1 MIWVTVRTVSVS
13 VSVCLCLYMSR
24 RLSVCMC
31 VYMSVCVFQLSY
43 DDDLSDGED
52 SDFKKALRL
61 SLLGQLYLPLLLLL
75 CGIFSSYYC
84 YYCWWSWCICSLCC
98 CRLNISISG
107 SPIFASSDYFIWQFS
122 LIIFI
127 SHFPYFR
134 TFNLLHVPFLSYII
148 FPIPHVSDLFTS
160 IYDWL
165 LTLHTCIYLT
175 RL

>member
-1 MIWVTVRTVSVS
+1 MS

-75 CGIFSSYYC
+75 YIAL
-84 YYCWWSWCICSLCC
+84 WHISL
-98 CRLNISISG
+98 
-107 SPIFASSDYFIWQFS
+107 
-122 LIIFI
+122 
-127 SHFPYFR
+127 
-134 TFNLLHVPFLSYII
+134 LL
-148 FPIPHVSDLFTS
+148 
-160 IYDWL
+160 L
-165 LTLHTCIYLT
+165 LLLLVIMMHM
-175 RL
+175 